1 MTRGCLILLLLI
13 GNLQLSAADR
23 PGGKLTAKRDTHYYD
38 IQGRTPNELRKA
50 MNAQGPLSP
59 DGKKRFDAR
68 TDWTLQWAYKWDAKL
83 AKQAGIY
90 RLSEWTV
97 DVKSTITMP
106 RWAEVDEAKPIDRR
120 RWQVYM
126 ARLKLHE
133 NGHAKLAELA
143 GDAVNKAFANIKVYP
158 SSKELKE
165 AVRLK
170 AQEILKL
177 HRAMELEYDQKTE
190 HGKKQGVR
198 FP

>member
-1 MTRGCLILLLLI
+1 MKPTLILLALLVSWT
-13 GNLQLSAADR
+13 LPAADR
-23 PGGKLTAKRDTHYYD
+23 PGGKLTAKRATQFYD
-38 IQGRTPNELRKA
+38 IRGRTPNTLRKA
-50 MNAQGPLSP
+50 LDAQGPLSL

-68 TDWTLQWAYKWDAKL
+68 TDWTLQWTYQWDGKL
-83 AKQAGIY
+83 AQQAGFY

-97 DVKSTITMP
+97 NVKSTVILP
-106 RWAEVDEAKPIDRR
+106 RWVEFDEANPLEQR

-126 ARLKLHE
+126 ARLTLHE

-143 GDAVNKAFANIKVYP
+143 GDAANKAFANIKVYP
-158 SSKELKE
+158 SSAKLKE

-177 HRAMELEYDQKTE
+177 HRAMELEYDQKTD
-190 HGKKQGVR
+190 HGKKQGAR